1 MYAPERCLFDF
12 RRWTEP
18 YRLAPRH
25 LRGRMMA
32 AVFACQPIGQ
42 FAATMAGLIIVARYR
57 FQIPASSTVH
67 SCAGDPICAQTLDS
81 IWRWV
86 IGLGTLPA
94 IFAIILR
101 ITIPESP
108 RYTLY
113 CTQHHAQAARE
124 ALDLYGRDN
133 GTLPD
138 APVQDQHHPENVPEN
153 ADVPMSNLEAGPLPR
168 FSAQVDSDIIS
179 AVPLP
184 EQCHRSTVS
193 SSDPIHRGSS
203 SLKSLPIAEP
213 SEDMEDG
220 ETLPDLKTPW
230 MIGAKDYFITQGHY
244 KKLLAT
250 SACWF
255 LLDLPF
261 FGLGMNSPRITNLL
275 WLDQVPDT
283 SPVYDVLMNN
293 STRSLVIVSIGAL
306 LGSFLFFFIV
316 ERFSRKWIQFY
327 GFVSLT
333 VLFIIIGASFKTLLS
348 IRLFGAIIPL
358 YILCQLAF
366 NCGPNST
373 TFIIPAEIFPTRYRT
388 TCHGISAA
396 CGKLGSVIAQIFL
409 GYVKFNGA
417 DYTDQQAWLGYVLL
431 VFASFMATGAFITYK
446 WIPETQERNG
456 RSKSLEELGG
466 ERKRK

>member
-1 MYAPERCLFDF
+1 
-12 RRWTEP
+12 
-18 YRLAPRH
+18 
-25 LRGRMMA
+25 
-32 AVFACQPIGQ
+32 
-42 FAATMAGLIIVARYR
+42 
-57 FQIPASSTVH
+57 
-67 SCAGDPICAQTLDS
+67 
-81 IWRWV
+81 
-86 IGLGTLPA
+86 
-94 IFAIILR
+94 
-101 ITIPESP
+101 
-108 RYTLY
+108 
-113 CTQHHAQAARE
+113 
-124 ALDLYGRDN
+124 
-133 GTLPD
+133 
-138 APVQDQHHPENVPEN
+138 
-153 ADVPMSNLEAGPLPR
+153 
-168 FSAQVDSDIIS
+168 
-179 AVPLP
+179 
-184 EQCHRSTVS
+184 
-193 SSDPIHRGSS
+193 
-203 SLKSLPIAEP
+203 
-213 SEDMEDG
+213 MEDG

>member
-1 MYAPERCLFDF
+1 M
-12 RRWTEP
+12 
-18 YRLAPRH
+18 
-25 LRGRMMA
+25 G

-42 FAATMAGLIIVARYR
+42 FAATMAGLIIVAAYGSR
-57 FQIPASSTVH
+57 IPSLSTVR
-67 SCAGDPICAQTLDS
+67 SCAGDPVCAQTLDS

-101 ITIPESP
+101 FAIPESP

-113 CTQHHAQAARE
+113 CTQHHAQAAND
-124 ALDLYGRDN
+124 AVDLYRRDN

-138 APVQDQHHPENVPEN
+138 APAQDQHHQEGIPETAEKET
-153 ADVPMSNLEAGPLPR
+153 SNLEAGPLPR
-168 FSAQVDSDIIS
+168 SSAQVDSDIIS
-179 AVPLP
+179 AAPLP
-184 EQCHRSTVS
+184 EPRHSSTISPVHRSPS
-193 SSDPIHRGSS
+193 SVR
-203 SLKSLPIAEP
+203 SLPRAAP
-213 SEDMEDG
+213 SEDMEDIEDG
-220 ETLPDLKTPW
+220 ETLPDLTTPW
-230 MIGAKDYFITQGHY
+230 IDGATDYFITQGHY

-261 FGLGMNSPRITNLL
+261 FGLGMNSPRIINLL
-275 WLDQVPDT
+275 WLDRVPDT

-306 LGSFLFFFIV
+306 FGSFLFLLIV

-327 GFVSLT
+327 GFICLT
-333 VLFIIIGASFKTLLS
+333 VLFVVVGASFKALLS
-348 IRLFGAIIPL
+348 NRLVGAIIPL
-358 YILCQLAF
+358 YILCQIAF

-396 CGKLGSVIAQIFL
+396 FGKLGSVIAQIFL
-409 GYVKFNGA
+409 GYVKFHGA
-417 DYTDQQAWLGYVLL
+417 DYTDQQDWLGYVLL
-431 VFASFMATGAFITYK
+431 VFASFMATGAFITYN

-466 ERKRK
+466 QRRRR